1 MHTHDTI
8 AAISTAAGT
17 AARGIVRVSGPDA
30 LDISDKLFL
39 ADDEKPLDGRR
50 GYTRWTGRVALAEGG
65 PSLPAEAYLFRG
77 PRSYTRQDLVELHTC
92 GGPAVL
98 SCVLEL
104 AMLYGARQA
113 EPGEFTARAFVAG
126 ALDLTEAEGVAAL
139 IAARS
144 DAQLRAAERLTHGH
158 LSQRTTELQNRIGD
172 LRALVEADIDFAEE
186 PIDFVSPEQLRVT
199 LDELL
204 GDIDRLLEDAPGAE
218 RLDVLP
224 RIVLTGRPNVG
235 KSTLLNKLTG
245 VDRTICSPL
254 AGTTRDVLTAPLA
267 LGQQDVL
274 LIDGAGLAATDDTV
288 IGEGQRLVRQEVA
301 TADLVCLVIDITT
314 ADDETVSDELGR
326 LPQDRTLVVA
336 NKTDR
341 LSAESIARRCGALR
355 RATGLEVWP
364 TSGRTGAGCD
374 ALKSR
379 FEARV
384 VHQTDVTGAGELA
397 LNARHRRALSDA
409 RAELRRA
416 RTLVASARHT
426 MDCAELLAIE
436 LRDASASLGTV
447 VGDVTTEDLLGRI
460 FSQFCV
466 GK

>member
-1 MHTHDTI
+1 MHTDDTI
-8 AAISTAAGT
+8 AAISSAAGP
-17 AARGIVRVSGPDA
+17 AVRGIVRVSGPRA
-30 LDISDKLFL
+30 LAIADELFR
-39 ADDEKPLDGRR
+39 ADDIKPLDGRP
-50 GYTRWTGRVALAEGG
+50 GYTRWTGSVALAEEG
-65 PSLPAEAYLFRG
+65 PTLPAEAYLFRG
-77 PRSYTRQDLVELHTC
+77 PRSYTRDDLVELHTC

-104 AMLYGARQA
+104 ALAHGARQA

-158 LSQRTTELQNRIGD
+158 LSQRTTELQQRIGD
-172 LRALVEADIDFAEE
+172 VRALVEADIDFAEE
-186 PIDFVSPEQLRVT
+186 PIDFVSPKQLRAT

-204 GDIDRLLEDAPGAE
+204 ADIDRLLEHTPEAE

-235 KSTLLNKLTG
+235 KSTLLNVLTG

-254 AGTTRDVLTAPLA
+254 AGTTRDILTAPLT

-274 LIDGAGLAATDDTV
+274 LIDGAGLAATDDIV
-288 IGEGQRLVRQEVA
+288 IGEGQRRVRQEVA
-301 TADLVCLVIDITT
+301 TADLVCLVVDITT
-314 ADDETVSDELGR
+314 ANDETVSDELGR
-326 LPQDRTLVVA
+326 LPRDRTIVVA
-336 NKTDR
+336 NKSD
-341 LSAESIARRCGALR
+341 LPSAEPIARRCSALS

-364 TSGRTGAGCD
+364 TSGRTGAGCED
-374 ALKSR
+374 VKSR
-379 FEARV
+379 LEARLV
-384 VHQTDVTGAGELA
+384 DQADVTSTGELA
-397 LNARHRRALSDA
+397 LNARHRQALSDA
-409 RAELRRA
+409 RAGLRRA
-416 RTLVASARHT
+416 GTLVASAQQT
-426 MDCAELLAIE
+426 IDCAELLAIE
-436 LRDASASLGTV
+436 LRDASTSLGTV

-460 FSQFCV
+460 FSQFCI